1 MVMGLH
7 IQNFNQRIRAL
18 NQSNGKELVMGA
30 KEAKELHT
38 EIFQL
43 LIEFADLEK
52 RLLDLEKSAPQ
63 IALDGGGFK

>member
-1 MVMGLH
+1 
-7 IQNFNQRIRAL
+7 
-18 NQSNGKELVMGA
+18 MGA

-63 IALDGGGFK
+63 MALDGGGFK